1 MTLSSVD
8 PEELV
13 LLDQLIQDF
22 QGVLLSIHA
31 ACEPI
36 DPQEPVRATI
46 DASLDGADRVLE
58 KWRDRVKSAGGSDNP
73 AGSGQ
78 TD

>member
-1 MTLSSVD
+1 MTSTPID
-8 PEELV
+8 AAALV

-36 DPQEPVRATI
+36 TSHDPVRSAV
-46 DASLDGADRVLE
+46 DVSLDLADRVLE
-58 KWRDRVKSAGGSDNP
+58 NWRDRVRSAGEFNNPIGSVN
-73 AGSGQ
+73 AG
-78 TD
+78 